1 MHDMHAAICLGPTVG
16 PRLSGTAV
24 YSGTGQDDEAFVQ
37 YRQKVMSANGASMG
51 AINDIL
57 KNKLPYQGHIATH
70 AQDIQRISTLIAEA
84 FKKEVTAGKTDAKP
98 EIWKDWEKFAAAA
111 KAMGEESGKLAEVAR
126 AGNMEAIGAQVK
138 KLGDACGDCHKP
150 FRKPREE
157 SYKRQQ

>member
-1 MHDMHAAICLGPTVG
+1 LVVACLALPFTAAQAQG
-16 PRLSGTAV
+16 
-24 YSGTGQDDEAFVQ
+24 DETFVQ

-70 AQDIQRISTLIAEA
+70 AQDIQHLSTLIAEA

-111 KAMGEESGKLAEVAR
+111 KEVGEESGKLAAVAR
-126 AGNMEAIGAQVK
+126 AGNMEAIEAQAK
-138 KLGDACGDCHKP
+138 KLGEACSSCHKP